1 MDILDHEAIEFKIEF
16 SDRRKITSRILIV
29 RRVDYRLLREVVFK
43 APWENVFEDAG
54 FYQCG
59 QKLNTTFLEHKSM

>member
-43 APWENVFEDAG
+43 AP
-54 FYQCG
+54 
-59 QKLNTTFLEHKSM
+59 

>member
-1 MDILDHEAIEFKIEF
+1 MDILDHEAIEFKIS

-43 APWENVFEDAG
+43 AP
-54 FYQCG
+54 
-59 QKLNTTFLEHKSM
+59 